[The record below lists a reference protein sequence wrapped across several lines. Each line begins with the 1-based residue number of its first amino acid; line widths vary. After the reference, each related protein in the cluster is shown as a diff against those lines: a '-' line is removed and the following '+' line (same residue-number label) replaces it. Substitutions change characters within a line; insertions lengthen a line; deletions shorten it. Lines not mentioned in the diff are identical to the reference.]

1 MVATVAA
8 VRPFKSDLCE
18 NAHQQFV
25 DVVIDAHRH
34 FDILGPVRAR
44 QIPALW
50 KLKKNM
56 RKGQRKNSH
65 GYRRRT
71 TFDFWLQNVDE
82 SLYNNVNVVLGG
94 GGGFFFYFHRVS
106 NYRNREV
113 SIFDTVRDPLGF

>member
-1 MVATVAA
+1 MQIFAVLEFRVLLAEHPSEHLSRFQTGFYEVSVFVPMVATVAA

-71 TFDFWLQNVDE
+71 TFDF
-82 SLYNNVNVVLGG
+82 
-94 GGGFFFYFHRVS
+94 
-106 NYRNREV
+106 
-113 SIFDTVRDPLGF
+113 